1 MVRGGV
7 VGIAAAVE
15 RVIAPAKPF
24 RLDRVIVVVPED
36 PEAKESVIGLTV
48 KPKSL
53 TTTVILAVL
62 ERVSG
67 LPSASEVAYVPDTV
81 TK

>member
-1 MVRGGV
+1 VSGGV
-7 VGIAAAVE
+7 VGIIIPVE
-15 RVIAPAKPF
+15 RVMEPAKPL
-24 RLDRVIVVVPED
+24 RLVRLMVAVPVD
-36 PEAKESVIGLTV
+36 PEANATVVGLMV

-53 TTTVILAVL
+53 TTTFSLTVL

-67 LPSASEVAYVPDTV
+67 LLRASAVAYVPDTI

>member
-1 MVRGGV
+1 VSGGV
-7 VGIAAAVE
+7 AGIDTPVE
-15 RVIAPAKPF
+15 RTIAPAKPF
-24 RLDRVIVVVPED
+24 RLDRVIIAVPVRPEPKLMVV
-36 PEAKESVIGLTV
+36 GLMV

-53 TTTVILAVL
+53 TTTFSLTVL

-67 LPSASEVAYVPDTV
+67 LLRASAVAYVPDTI

>member
-1 MVRGGV
+1 MVSGGV
-7 VGIAAAVE
+7 VGIAAPVE

-53 TTTVILAVL
+53 TTTFSLTVL

-67 LPSASEVAYVPDTV
+67 LLRASAVAYVPDTI